1 MNTPTRLCAAALAA
15 CALLLASAPA
25 HIAVSALAESETAG
39 SSVLQTAK
47 KANMRKEPDKK
58 SDIRETLKAGTQVV
72 VLDQTGIGENTWA
85 YVRVV
90 KTGKTGYIMLNLLE
104 PVPTPTPTPSPT
116 PVPTP
121 TPTPSPTPV
130 PTPTPTPSPVP
141 TATPSGSYVQGEVFY
156 EEEGI
161 GRTEKNANIRRTPG
175 GKRLTQVLS
184 GEALRILGEVESG
197 GELWLHI
204 VVKDTG
210 MEGYM
215 LAEFIRQLKPAT
227 LVEVDADTVLERYP
241 VLSCD
246 PIHDIQAAEPF
257 EYTPEELAEY
267 RTLRAGDS
275 SEAVRQLKL
284 RLYELGYFKKENNNT
299 RYTDSTAEVVK
310 LFQRDNSLPVTG
322 EADPQTQA
330 TLFDDRV
337 LARAGSSQEIKYLN
351 NREQPL
357 YIQKAE
363 ITSYS
368 FQGSIQVSIRN
379 NTGNRLTA
387 FGLKIIPYFRDGSP
401 ADMKETFAEEIE
413 RVYTISGISIAN
425 GRNYSDFW
433 EPEDADDGSSDSSSE
448 GGWII
453 DDDGNMYNPSLEDNG
468 SAAVFEPHHFQVSD
482 QIYFSSAQA
491 AVSWYRTGGKKVTVD
506 DDQLVFVGID
516 YGVGESL
523 IHTLPIDI
531 SAAELANAG
540 WDMGVTTHYVLPVY
554 QTYYS
559 LPQGAW
565 VKKVEAFSP
574 MAEAGIE
581 PGDVIVGIGDITI
594 LGDATLRK
602 ARGNL
607 LPGQSATMTFW
618 RDGTYYE
625 TELFRPEED
634 EK

>member
-1 MNTPTRLCAAALAA
+1 
-15 CALLLASAPA
+15 
-25 HIAVSALAESETAG
+25 
-39 SSVLQTAK
+39 
-47 KANMRKEPDKK
+47 
-58 SDIRETLKAGTQVV
+58 
-72 VLDQTGIGENTWA
+72 
-85 YVRVV
+85 
-90 KTGKTGYIMLNLLE
+90 
-104 PVPTPTPTPSPT
+104 
-116 PVPTP
+116 
-121 TPTPSPTPV
+121 
-130 PTPTPTPSPVP
+130 
-141 TATPSGSYVQGEVFY
+141 TPSGSYVKGEIFY
-156 EEEGI
+156 EEEGV

-175 GKRLTQVLS
+175 GTRLTQILS
-184 GEALRILGEVESG
+184 GQRLRILGEVESD

-204 VVKDTG
+204 VVRETG

-227 LVEVDADTVLERYP
+227 LTEVDAETVLEQYP

-246 PIHDIQAAEPF
+246 PIGDIKLAEPF
-257 EYTPEELAEY
+257 EYSPEELAPY
-267 RTLRAGDS
+267 STLRTGDS

-299 RYTDSTAEVVK
+299 RYTESTAEVIR
-310 LFQRDNSLPVTG
+310 LFQRDNGLPVSG

-337 LARAGSSQEIKYLN
+337 LAREGSSQEVKYLN

-368 FQGSIQVSIRN
+368 FCGSIQVSIRN
-379 NTGNRLTA
+379 NSGGRLTS

-413 RVYTISGISIAN
+413 RVYSVSDISIAN

-433 EPEDADDGSSDSSSE
+433 EPEDADDGSSGTTNED
-448 GGWII
+448 GWVI
-453 DDDGNMYNPSLEDNG
+453 DEDGNMYNPSLEESG

-491 AVSWYRTGGKKVTVD
+491 AVCWYRTGGKKVTVD
-506 DDQLVFVGID
+506 DDQLVFIGID
-516 YGVGESL
+516 YGVGDSL

-531 SAAELANAG
+531 SAGELANAD

-554 QTYYS
+554 QSYYS

-565 VKKVEAFSP
+565 VKKVEEFSP

-581 PGDVIVGIGDITI
+581 PGDVIVGIGDVTI

-602 ARGNL
+602 ARGNI
-607 LPGQSATMTFW
+607 LPGQSAPMTFW
-618 RDGTYYE
+618 RDGVYYE
-625 TELFRPEED
+625 TELFRLEEK